1 MRNPTLQFGCM
12 GLLHG
17 MGDWVSTPRMGQG
30 GWLWA
35 GGMLQAN
42 PIRVR
47 TGTRPVNNL
56 RKHLGDEPCSCE
68 VCWKVNGLGCKHSWR
83 FLEDFVAKFCDWMGQ
98 LYDVQLDLLF
108 TDRDLD
114 GAHVFNGNFGPSDP
128 KQ

>member
-1 MRNPTLQFGCM
+1 M

-17 MGDWVSTPRMGQG
+17 MGDWVSAPRMGQG

-56 RKHLGDEPCSCE
+56 RKHLGDEPYSCE
-68 VCWKVNGLGCKHSWR
+68 VCWKDNGLGCKHSWR
-83 FLEDFVAKFCDWMGQ
+83 FLEDLVANFVTGWANCMMCSWICCPLTETWMG
-98 LYDVQLDLLF
+98 LTCSMATLALV
-108 TDRDLD
+108 T
-114 GAHVFNGNFGPSDP
+114 
-128 KQ
+128 